1 MSKEY
6 DVGYSKPPKSTQFKP
21 GQSGNPKGRPSGI
34 KNLSTDLQEE
44 LESSVL
50 ITENSQQREVTKQRA
65 VIKTMFAKAMK
76 GDSRAASTLIT
87 LILGLEQNNRERQ
100 QVKSLGA
107 EDRAILGAYQEKLLA
122 GIKQDEDSSHE

>member
-107 EDRAILGAYQEKLLA
+107 EDRAILEAYQEKLLT
-122 GIKQDEDSSHE
+122 GLKNDKDSSHE